1 MPATEPSL
9 LQLLHQL
16 QALLQEQTSLAESLK
31 QENTSLKH
39 QLDWFKQQLFG
50 EKSEKRL
57 IDNPNQ
63 LALGEFLKDIGPAQP
78 QETKPLLTNAEK
90 RIALMTVSLTRG
102 YASQNVFRLRRF
114 IWSAVPGG
122 SVD

>member
-1 MPATEPSL
+1 MELPLPATEPSL
-9 LQLLHQL
+9 VQLLQQL

-39 QLDWFKQQLFG
+39 QWDWLKQQLFG

-63 LALGEFLKDIGPAQP
+63 LAHGEFLKDIGPAQP
-78 QETKPLLTNAEK
+78 QKSLLTNAEK
-90 RIALMTVSLTRG
+90 ESL
-102 YASQNVFRLRRF
+102 
-114 IWSAVPGG
+114 
-122 SVD
+122 